1 VIDRISRKQRSSN
14 MAAVRSRDTLP
25 ERYVRKKLFAAGYRY
40 RLHSRSLIGKPDIV
54 LPRFRTV
61 VFVHGCFWH
70 GHYCSRGK
78 RPKSNVEFWSTKIDG
93 NVSRDQRNRA
103 ALKSDGWV
111 SIVVWQ
117 CQLARATNALLL
129 RLGKLRSIE
138 RS

>member
-1 VIDRISRKQRSSN
+1 MTDRISKRQRSSN

-25 ERYVRKKLFAAGYRY
+25 ELYVRKKLFAAGFRY

-54 LPRFRTV
+54 LPRFRTA

-70 GHYCSRGK
+70 SHSCSRGT
-78 RPKSNVEFWSTKIDG
+78 RPKSNVEFWSAKIDG
-93 NVSRDQRNRA
+93 NVSRDKRSRA
-103 ALKSDGWV
+103 VLKSEGWV
-111 SIVVWQ
+111 PIVIWQ

-129 RLGKLRSIE
+129 QLLKLRSIE